1 MRDIYEELEELCHT
15 TCEKLSEVN
24 QKIRAANGKLTAGDL
39 EYMDRL
45 THMLKSIKTTMAM
58 IENEGNSFGGSYDT
72 SYYSRRGGRS
82 YDGMSRRGGYSGRMY
97 RDTGTINQ
105 LRQMMEQTDDDRM
118 KEEFQRMI
126 EKMEHM

>member
-1 MRDIYEELEELCHT
+1 
-15 TCEKLSEVN
+15 
-24 QKIRAANGKLTAGDL
+24 
-39 EYMDRL
+39 
-45 THMLKSIKTTMAM
+45 
-58 IENEGNSFGGSYDT
+58 
-72 SYYSRRGGRS
+72 
-82 YDGMSRRGGYSGRMY
+82 MSRRGGYSGRMY